1 MSREADLFRLASGL
15 ESRRADLLTAGDV
28 GGLTGLLSEHLYY
41 AHSTGLV
48 DSRQAF
54 LEKFKNG
61 EFVFQS
67 VGTRLDAVIA
77 LGEAAFQA
85 SGLLDLDVRVGG
97 QDRHIQAIYLV
108 VWQQEDGFWRLV
120 GHQATSVPDGTPSE
134 TA

>member
-15 ESRRADLLTAGDV
+15 ESRRADLLAAGDV
-28 GGLTGLLSEHLYY
+28 ESVAGLLSERLYY

-48 DSRQAF
+48 DSKHAF
-54 LEKFKNG
+54 LEKFKSG

-67 VGTRLDAVIA
+67 VDTRLDVVIA
-77 LGEAAFQA
+77 LGEHAFQA

-97 QDRHIQAIYLV
+97 QDRHIRAIYLV
-108 VWQQEDGFWRLV
+108 VWHQEDGFWRLV
-120 GHQATSVPDGTPSE
+120 GHQATSVPDDISSE